1 MDRQMDGQTNGWI
14 DSYKKD
20 GGGFIDG
27 HTNGDKQMELWI
39 KI

>member
-14 DSYKKD
+14 DSYKID
-20 GGGFIDG
+20 GGGFYG